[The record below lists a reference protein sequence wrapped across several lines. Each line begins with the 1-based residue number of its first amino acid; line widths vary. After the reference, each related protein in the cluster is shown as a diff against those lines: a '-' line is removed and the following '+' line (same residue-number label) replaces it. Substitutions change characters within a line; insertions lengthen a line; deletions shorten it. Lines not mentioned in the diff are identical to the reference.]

1 MCVRIISNRRRRGV
15 LFAAR
20 IWRSATQ
27 KDMAGQ
33 DKLFFLAA
41 FSNDSGCLRE
51 HFKVCFLYREN
62 LTKEKWNRS
71 VHQSQNL
78 KEKVEMKRSP
88 VAVLIS
94 LSREGLICS
103 VTRALRRDKMYLA
116 QNAHQKDEGGSG
128 WVEKR
133 EMSFLFSR
141 LTIQVFLRKF
151 YLFYRTICIKRPD
164 TEQDRKTFS
173 RKHWF

>member
-1 MCVRIISNRRRRGV
+1 MCVRIISNRKRRGV

-78 KEKVEMKRSP
+78 KEKVEVKRSP
-88 VAVLIS
+88 MAVLIS
-94 LSREGLICS
+94 LSREGLIRFRDS
-103 VTRALRRDKMYLA
+103 RSQARQNVFSSKRAPKGWRRLRMSGKTRNEFLVFPSYY
-116 QNAHQKDEGGSG
+116 S
-128 WVEKR
+128 
-133 EMSFLFSR
+133 SFLAK
-141 LTIQVFLRKF
+141 I
-151 YLFYRTICIKRPD
+151 LFVL
-164 TEQDRKTFS
+164 
-173 RKHWF
+173 

>member
-41 FSNDSGCLRE
+41 FSNDSCNDSGCLRE
-51 HFKVCFLYREN
+51 HFKVCFLYLEN

-78 KEKVEMKRSP
+78 KEKVEVKRSP
-88 VAVLIS
+88 MAVLIWLS
-94 LSREGLICS
+94 LEGLICTM
-103 VTRALRRDKMYLA
+103 TRRLRRDKCKSSPKRWRRLRVSGKTRNKIVVFPSYYL
-116 QNAHQKDEGGSG
+116 N
-128 WVEKR
+128 
-133 EMSFLFSR
+133 FLA
-141 LTIQVFLRKF
+141 K
-151 YLFYRTICIKRPD
+151 K
-164 TEQDRKTFS
+164 KTFQ
-173 RKHWF
+173 KTLILA